1 MDSDMLKQIA
11 SDVTSDVMKASFEEM
26 LIVKDG
32 DGVELIKIPVIWYEK
47 FSEELL
53 KRLKK

>member
-11 SDVTSDVMKASFEEM
+11 SDVTSDVMKAPFEEM

-32 DGVELIKIPVIWYEK
+32 SEVELIKIPVIWYEK
-47 FSEELL
+47 FAEELL